1 MNSTGGPQGVGRQQ
15 GAWGLYEGVIAGRIA
30 SGYGRAIWADG
41 SSFVGTFKNGGL
53 VSGVFVAANG
63 TSIPIASSEYQ
74 PIPKIPPFLS
84 KTEYELI
91 ALFNS
96 APTALPANYAAI
108 YKRLGPFTLE
118 KYINT
123 GVITLNEALK
133 INSIKPTGSYKGQTD
148 AAGAASEG
156 LGRQF
161 STATGFYEG
170 EFKDNARNGYGR
182 LIAPNGDTY
191 IGNFIGGK
199 YFGFGTL
206 QKAGASN
213 NSPKGQ
219 TGYFVDGTYI
229 GNDAAAKLKFEL
241 VKIFQSPLTV
251 QN

>member
-1 MNSTGGPQGVGRQQ
+1 
-15 GAWGLYEGVIAGRIA
+15 
-30 SGYGRAIWADG
+30 
-41 SSFVGTFKNGGL
+41 
-53 VSGVFVAANG
+53 
-63 TSIPIASSEYQ
+63 
-74 PIPKIPPFLS
+74 
-84 KTEYELI
+84 LI